1 MSKSANSGQL
11 RTPVYFKM
19 IEKKV
24 DNDQKIEGI
33 DNLYDFISTYST
45 ITYILDQEEKEMNI
59 FGEGKCVR
67 AKWVNAHGTD
77 SFVALQMKL
86 REPATITCR
95 YSPKIKVDQVV
106 YRGDDPK
113 PFEIISIDNV
123 EERNQWLEIKVQ
135 RKVQAR

>member
-1 MSKSANSGQL
+1 MSKSANSGEL
-11 RTPVYFKM
+11 RTPVYFKRL
-19 IEKKV
+19 EKQG
-24 DNDQKIEGI
+24 DNEGYVK
-33 DNLYDFISTYST
+33 DT
-45 ITYILDQEEKEMNI
+45 EVNI

-95 YSPKIKVDQVV
+95 YSTKIKVDQIV
-106 YRGDDPK
+106 YRGNDPK

>member
-19 IEKKV
+19 IQKKG
-24 DNDQKIEGI
+24 DDEG
-33 DNLYDFISTYST
+33 YV
-45 ITYILDQEEKEMNI
+45 EEKEVNI